1 MRTPLATTR
10 PARQRWEKVALGTS
24 ALLLLFIGGALGH
37 NPWQPSWISWMLL
50 ISIGLLLPLGEPLAT
65 RAAARGRPHMAFIGL
80 GFLLLLWQA
89 LVRPPGLEMALLA
102 AVWLVYRLGIAAE
115 VLWLGLQTRRFNP
128 AQICLD
134 GARLFPAIGAA
145 WLVAN
150 RANWMPWG
158 FDALIVLLTAAHFH
172 HAGYTLPLM
181 AGLCAQAL
189 PGHTSRLSCGLILAG
204 VPLVAIGIT
213 CTHFKVLPW
222 IEPLAV
228 SVLVAGALGVALLQ
242 MRMAFQKGQSTGV
255 RALFF
260 ISGLSLLVAMLLALT
275 FGLRSLF
282 PFWALPMPTMWAIHG
297 TLNTFG
303 FGLCG
308 VLAWRAHGG
317 TARTPAVF

>member
-1 MRTPLATTR
+1 MSTLFAMTEPTC
-10 PARQRWEKVALGTS
+10 QRWEKVAQGTS
-24 ALLLLFIGGALGH
+24 VLLLFIGGALGH

-50 ISIGLLLPLGEPLAT
+50 ISIGLLLPLGEPLAM
-65 RAAARGRPHMAFIGL
+65 RAAARDRPHFAFIGL

-102 AVWLVYRLGIAAE
+102 AVWLVYRLGIAVE
-115 VLWLGLQTRRFNP
+115 VLWLGLQMRRFSL

-181 AGLCAQAL
+181 AGLCGQAL
-189 PGHTSRLSCGLILAG
+189 PGHASRLCCGLILAG

-222 IEPLAV
+222 IEPVAV

-242 MRMAFQKGQSTGV
+242 MRMAFKKGQSAGV
-255 RALFF
+255 CTLFF

-282 PFWALPMPTMWAIHG
+282 PAWALPMPTMWAIHG

-308 VLAWRAHGG
+308 LLAWRSHRCPNHG
-317 TARTPAVF
+317 PAVF

>member
-1 MRTPLATTR
+1 MRASLIAPW
-10 PARQRWEKVALGTS
+10 QRWKKATLSAS
-24 ALLLLFIGGALGH
+24 ALLLLLIGSGLGH

-50 ISIGLLLPLGEPLAT
+50 ISIGLLLPLGEPLAM
-65 RAAARGRPHMAFIGL
+65 RPGARGRPHLAFVGL

-89 LVRPPGLEMALLA
+89 LVRPPGLETALLA
-102 AVWLVYRLGIAAE
+102 SVWLAYRLGIATE
-115 VLWLGLQTRRFNP
+115 VLWLAMQTRRFSL

-181 AGLCAQAL
+181 AGLCGQAL
-189 PGHTSRLSCGLILAG
+189 PGRASRVSCGLILAG

-228 SVLVAGALGVALLQ
+228 SILVAGALGVALLQ
-242 MRMAFQKGQSTGV
+242 MQMAFQKGLSAWA
-255 RALFF
+255 RALFL

-282 PFWALPMPTMWAIHG
+282 PAWALPMPTMWAIHG

-308 VLAWRAHGG
+308 VLAWRSRGHSAH
-317 TARTPAVF
+317 TA